1 MVQKLALLQQSE
13 ANLTGFH
20 GGLDAETRNM
30 HSLIF
35 PADLVG
41 STGPEKWAHYEPA

>member
-13 ANLTGFH
+13 ANVIGIH
-20 GGLDAETRNM
+20 EGWDAETHNM
-30 HSLIF
+30 HSFIF

-41 STGPEKWAHYEPA
+41 LTGPEKWAHYELA